1 MIDLHCHV
9 LPGIDDGPRTL
20 EESLALA
27 RAAAASGVREI
38 VATPHV
44 SWDHP
49 NEAAD
54 IAARVQDLNGHLRDE
69 GIEVTVR
76 PGAELAFT
84 RIADIPEDELA
95 RLSLGGGPWLLVEPP
110 FTPSVVGLEN
120 VVAGLRA
127 RGHQVVLAHPER
139 CPAFQ
144 RDPETLRRL
153 VSSGV
158 ACSLTAGSFAGR
170 FGRHV
175 QRFSLALV
183 AEELMHNVASDA
195 HDDSR
200 RPPGLTAELERAG
213 LAALAPWATEA
224 VPAAMLAGEPLPPR
238 PQAIAPVLPPGRG
251 LISQLRHRVARARG
265 RAEVRPASPPR

>member
-9 LPGIDDGPRTL
+9 LPGIDDGPQTL
-20 EESLALA
+20 EASLALA
-27 RAAAASGVREI
+27 RAAAAGGVREI

-49 NEAAD
+49 NEAGD
-54 IAARVQDLNGHLRDE
+54 IAERVEGLNGHLRDA
-69 GIEVTVR
+69 GIEVTVHR
-76 PGAELAFT
+76 GAELAFT
-84 RIADIPEDELA
+84 RIADIPEDELGA
-95 RLSLGGGPWLLVEPP
+95 LALGGGPWLLVEPP

-153 VSSGV
+153 VASGV

-183 AEELMHNVASDA
+183 AEELVHNVASDA
-195 HDDSR
+195 HDDQR
-200 RPPGLTAELERAG
+200 RPPGIAGELQRVGLAELV
-213 LAALAPWATEA
+213 PWAAEA

-238 PQAIAPVLPPGRG
+238 PESIAPAVPAQGG
-251 LISQLRHRVARARG
+251 LLSQLRHRLARAR
-265 RAEVRPASPPR
+265 

>member
-9 LPGIDDGPRTL
+9 LPGIDDGPATL

-27 RAAAASGVREI
+27 RAEAAGGVREI

-49 NEAAD
+49 NVSAD
-54 IAARVQDLNGHLRDE
+54 IAERVVELNGHLRE
-69 GIEVTVR
+69 AGIEVSVR

-84 RIADIPEDELA
+84 RIADIPEPELA
-95 RLSLGGGPWLLVEPP
+95 ALSLGGGPWLLVEPP

-127 RGHQVVLAHPER
+127 RGHEVVLAHPER

-158 ACSLTAGSFAGR
+158 ACSITAGSLVGR

-175 QRFSLALV
+175 QRFALALV
-183 AEELMHNVASDA
+183 AEELVHNVASDA

-200 RPPGLTAELERAG
+200 RPPGLAAELERAG
-213 LAALAPWATEA
+213 LAGLAPWATEA
-224 VPAAMLAGEPLPPR
+224 VPAAMLAGEPLPAR
-238 PQAIAPVLPPGRG
+238 PESIGLVVPPAG
-251 LISQLRHRVARARG
+251 LFSQLRQRLARG
-265 RAEVRPASPPR
+265 RAA